1 MGVRVGGFW
10 FVALVAAALAAGCNS
25 GSVSLAPVRSTSAAP
40 TSVGSSSPATATPTP
55 KPSSAPVTP
64 TPTPHG
70 STAPTPTPLPS
81 STGSTACTAP
91 AVTAGNFT
99 SIETEGVVS
108 GNAYTD
114 DGNGDWEAIA
124 YSPATPTPTPTVT
137 ATPVPTSPPTATPVP
152 APTPTPVM
160 ITLYYGEY
168 TVSSYSGNA
177 LLGASY
183 TTAATTGCFFLILE
197 QPVGGS
203 AGQIHQRH
211 PAASVAPSP
220 NAFGDG
226 EPNEPGTE
234 AETVLDEGSLT
245 SLTIN
250 GLTPT
255 SGSGSLSFTN
265 TASASATGTITITG
279 SETITASPDAELR
292 RIEALRSARKALIIR
307 SR

>member
-1 MGVRVGGFW
+1 
-10 FVALVAAALAAGCNS
+10 
-25 GSVSLAPVRSTSAAP
+25 
-40 TSVGSSSPATATPTP
+40 
-55 KPSSAPVTP
+55 
-64 TPTPHG
+64 
-70 STAPTPTPLPS
+70 
-81 STGSTACTAP
+81 
-91 AVTAGNFT
+91 
-99 SIETEGVVS
+99 
-108 GNAYTD
+108 
-114 DGNGDWEAIA
+114 
-124 YSPATPTPTPTVT
+124 
-137 ATPVPTSPPTATPVP
+137 
-152 APTPTPVM
+152 M
-160 ITLYYGEY
+160 ITVYYGEY
-168 TVSSYSGNA
+168 TVSSYGGNA
-177 LLGASY
+177 LSGGTY
-183 TTAATTGCFFLILE
+183 TAAATTGCFFLVLE

-203 AGQIHQRH
+203 AGQIRH
-211 PAASVAPSP
+211 RYPAAAAVATP